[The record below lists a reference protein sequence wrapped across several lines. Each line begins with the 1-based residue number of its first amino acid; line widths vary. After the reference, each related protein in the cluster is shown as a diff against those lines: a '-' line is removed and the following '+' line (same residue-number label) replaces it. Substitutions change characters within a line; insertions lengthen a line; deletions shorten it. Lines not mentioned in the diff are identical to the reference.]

1 MFQFSEMCTG
11 NFVREDLAPKGTK
24 CVSPCIFRGGYWG
37 TSFCWTNMTDMINND
52 GYGWGAECVPCS
64 GMLRY
69 TALNDFPE

>member
-1 MFQFSEMCTG
+1 MCTG
-11 NFVREDLAPKGTK
+11 NAPEYEYLAPKGTK

-64 GMLRY
+64 GMLR
-69 TALNDFPE
+69 